1 MKLFTVSAALLLAAL
16 DLASATPAQPLAR
29 QAVVVTL
36 EGAGPN
42 PPSYTLTPSFDGST
56 FTIDNPLSV
65 SHINVNTAEGIC
77 TFHGIDGANTTI
89 ISEGT
94 EDVGPPQVQVSG
106 RCCAFSCIGFPIN
119 CCG

>member
-56 FTIDNPLSV
+56 FTIGTSPNLSSLLCLLIIIMYPLV
-65 SHINVNTAEGIC
+65 VAVC
-77 TFHGIDGANTTI
+77 RA
-89 ISEGT
+89 
-94 EDVGPPQVQVSG
+94 
-106 RCCAFSCIGFPIN
+106 AA
-119 CCG
+119 